1 MNGPDPA
8 MTAASSPSRDPVLIL
23 GGGLMGL
30 AIAHQ
35 LARQGTAVTV
45 LSRRRSEAAGFVA
58 AGMLAPHAEGLS
70 GDLLKLGQESLSRIP
85 SWVAQIEADS
95 GLPCGLRS
103 TGIVVPFRSTEER
116 DAYPTAAFGEWLDQ
130 DRLRQELPG
139 LAPAWTGRNC

>member
-1 MNGPDPA
+1 
-8 MTAASSPSRDPVLIL
+8 MTALRPPATDAALIL

-35 LARQGTAVTV
+35 LARRDHPVCV
-45 LSRRRSEAAGFVA
+45 ISRRRGEAAGFVA

-70 GDLLKLGQESLSRIP
+70 GDQLRFGQLSLERVP

-103 TGIVVPFRSTEER
+103 TGIVVPFTSSEDR
-116 DAYPTAAFGEWLDQ
+116 DLAIEKM
-130 DRLRQELPG
+130 RQGANDYLWKPIQEQNRKLVDFI
-139 LAPAWTGRNC
+139 